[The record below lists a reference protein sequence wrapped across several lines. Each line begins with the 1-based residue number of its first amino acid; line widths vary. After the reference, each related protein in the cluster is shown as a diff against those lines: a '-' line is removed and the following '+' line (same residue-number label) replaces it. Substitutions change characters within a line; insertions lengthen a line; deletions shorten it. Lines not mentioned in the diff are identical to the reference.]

1 MKSSIPADI
10 SSSTNAKFKAWK
22 ALLSSQGIRKS
33 GLFIASGEKILRELS
48 GTSLKIESWL
58 VRLSDAD
65 KIDDS
70 SQPSFALPKDLDRR
84 QKFVLNNDLFD
95 ELNEL
100 GVPGPLAIV
109 ARPELTEAKLDK
121 APQGLEILLAL
132 QDPSNLG
139 AALRVAEA
147 FKASSVVLL
156 KECCEPFLPKV
167 SRTAS
172 ASNFRVP
179 LLKGPSLKDLTADAA
194 LAGPIVVLDMD
205 GQDMAQFEWP
215 KNVRLFLG
223 VEGPG
228 VPAEFKSNKKFLQTR
243 ININSKVDSLNA
255 VSALS
260 IACYAYNSKI

>member
-1 MKSSIPADI
+1 MKSSTLADI

-33 GLFIASGEKILRELS
+33 GLFIVSGEKILRELTS
-48 GTSLKIESWL
+48 TSLKIESWL
-58 VRLSDAD
+58 IRLSDAD
-65 KIDDS
+65 RATCT
-70 SQPSFALPKDLDRR
+70 PPKGFDRR
-84 QKFVLNNDLFD
+84 QIFILNNELFD

-100 GVPGPLAIV
+100 GVPGPLAVV
-109 ARPELTEAKLDK
+109 ARPELPTAELDK
-121 APQGLEILLAL
+121 APQGLEIILAL

-147 FKASSVVLL
+147 FNASRVILL

-179 LLKGPSLKDLTADAA
+179 LLKGPSIQALGADST
-194 LAGPIVVLDMD
+194 LAGPIAVLDMA
-205 GQDMAQFEWP
+205 GQNIAKFEWP
-215 KNVRLFLG
+215 QNIRLFLG

-228 VPAEFKSNKKFLQTR
+228 VPTEFKANKKFLQIK
-243 ININSKVDSLNA
+243 ININPNVASLNA

-260 IACYAYNSKI
+260 IACYAYRSQI

>member
-1 MKSSIPADI
+1 MKSSTPADI

-65 KIDDS
+65 KVDG
-70 SQPSFALPKDLDRR
+70 LDRR

-109 ARPELTEAKLDK
+109 ARPELPEAKLDK
-121 APQGLEILLAL
+121 APKGLEILLAL

-194 LAGPIVVLDMD
+194 LAGPVVVLDMD
-205 GQDMAQFEWP
+205 GQDMAKFEWP

-228 VPAEFKSNKKFLQTR
+228 VPAELKSNKKFLQTR